1 MFLKCLK
8 NNDQLAVRNWQS
20 ARDSN
25 DLLTVNCKLQTA
37 N

>member
-25 DLLTVNCKLQTA
+25 DLLTVNWELKTA